1 MFPPFFS
8 CECHFYEHS
17 VCSLDDLIAL
27 GIVLYLSLG
36 GCAGLG
42 QGHTAAGRYQK
53 GRCPPVHN
61 LSSYPLLL
69 LLPTNW
75 IGTEAGLFFVMWCM
89 CWSSSNYNMTIS
101 GENPKNNK
109 RCNYF
114 ITASSMICLLA
125 AGILFSL
132 SIHTLRVESAKLFG
146 CLISVLRIEN
156 RWSYK

>member
-17 VCSLDDLIAL
+17 VCSLDNVIAL

-36 GCAGLG
+36 GCAG
-42 QGHTAAGRYQK
+42 HTAAGRYQK
-53 GRCPPVHN
+53 GWCPPVHN
-61 LSSYPLLL
+61 LSSYLL
-69 LLPTNW
+69 LLPTKW
-75 IGTEAGLFFVMWCM
+75 IGTEAGLFFFFVMWYM

-101 GENPKNNK
+101 GENQKNNK
-109 RCNYF
+109 HCNYF
-114 ITASSMICLLA
+114 ITASSVIYLLA
-125 AGILFSL
+125 VGILFSL

-146 CLISVLRIEN
+146 CLVSVLRIEN

>member
-17 VCSLDDLIAL
+17 VCSLDNVIAL

-53 GRCPPVHN
+53 GWCPPVHN
-61 LSSYPLLL
+61 RSSCPL

-75 IGTEAGLFFVMWCM
+75 IGTEAGLFLWCDL
-89 CWSSSNYNMTIS
+89 CAGVAATTTWPSVEKTK
-101 GENPKNNK
+101 KNNK
-109 RCNYF
+109 HCNYF
-114 ITASSMICLLA
+114 ITASSIIYLLA
-125 AGILFSL
+125 VGILFSL
-132 SIHTLRVESAKLFG
+132 SIHALRVGSAKLFG